1 MKSRN
6 RKNATSL
13 IIAVAFVLGYF
24 IGNYFSTNT
33 TITYSY
39 TNPPNAVTTFEPYIK
54 PGENISFASIRV
66 PAVDENGNGIATI
79 LSVQVIPGS
88 GKVLANIDKLLFWTD
103 TQNSIRTARS
113 VAANITG
120 IDLSTYDI
128 IYTIQANA
136 SAVEGPSAG
145 SALTVATIAAL
156 KNKKVNQSVMMTGTI
171 NHDGTIGPV
180 GNILEKANA
189 SKQIGAELFL
199 VPLGSSVQTTYKT
212 EKYCEQIG
220 PTQICTTESIPQ
232 KIEVSKAIG
241 IEVKEIISVEEA
253 LKYFLI

>member
-1 MKSRN
+1 MRSKS
-6 RKNATSL
+6 RKNATL
-13 IIAVAFVLGYF
+13 VVIVIVFILGYF
-24 IGNYFSTNT
+24 IGSYLGTST

-39 TNPPNAVTTFEPYIK
+39 TKTPNMITTFEPYIK
-54 PGENISFASIRV
+54 SGENISFASIRV
-66 PAVDENGNGIATI
+66 PAVDEDGNGIATT

-128 IYTIQANA
+128 IYTIEANA

-156 KNKKVNQSVMMTGTI
+156 KNKKVNQSITMTGTI

-199 VPLGSSVQTTYKT
+199 VPLGSSIQTTYKT
-212 EKYCEQIG
+212 EKYCEQLG

-232 KIEVSKAIG
+232 KIEVSKVVG
-241 IEVKEIISVEEA
+241 IEVKEIISIEEA